1 MTGLKFLKH
10 KLDTTEN
17 STFKTHQ
24 ELKSEIRK
32 STSRIL
38 VWLIL
43 FNVLEL
49 SIFIFF
55 ANLQPQ
61 KSDSEINQINF
72 LSLTYIISY
81 FILLLPVLHSL
92 IYMILIVK
100 NYNTSKI
107 KDLMRNILLIKFWLK
122 TFIYLNILII
132 VTILYYGFYE
142 SIVNENILL
151 NEENL
156 NTIISTTTMIIIL
169 FCIIITIICIL
180 MFYFF
185 FKLIFGRFQKKL
197 NLNYAKLKDMI

>member
-10 KLDTTEN
+10 KLNTTEN
-17 STFKTHQ
+17 LTFKTHQ
-24 ELKSEIRK
+24 ELKNEIRK

-61 KSDSEINQINF
+61 KSDFEINQINF

>member
-122 TFIYLNILII
+122 TFIYLNILIT